1 MKLHYMGKYNKDPES
16 LPHGEHMPGAVKFR
30 EAENTKQLGIIANVA
45 SIGVFAVFGII
56 AGFRC
61 APYFD
66 KNSIWQIPIG
76 CLLSMLCLFPHEIIH
91 ALCFR
96 GDVYMYTNFG
106 EGMLFVVGPEVMTKT
121 RFIVMSLMPS
131 IVLGLLPFIVGMI
144 FPKLIIL
151 AVFGAVS
158 ASSGAGDFYNVY
170 NAITQMPRGALTY
183 LYGFNSYWYMPESK

>member
-1 MKLHYMGKYNKDPES
+1 
-16 LPHGEHMPGAVKFR
+16 
-30 EAENTKQLGIIANVA
+30 
-45 SIGVFAVFGII
+45 
-56 AGFRC
+56 
-61 APYFD
+61 
-66 KNSIWQIPIG
+66 
-76 CLLSMLCLFPHEIIH
+76 MLCLFPHEIIH